1 MTHEGATGTRKPGTL
16 VHGGYWL
23 VRIMRSGAPSRRSA
37 VGRRFEQRRLAY
49 AVARGYPAWSACP
62 APLQAAID
70 NAIRL
75 EFFVAALFSGFWSG
89 SADAVPRAYLT
100 ASENLRRQLGDLGLE
115 PSAAPV
121 DVAAALAAMRR
132 TGGARETPQRPAEG
146 KRRPS

>member
-1 MTHEGATGTRKPGTL
+1 MAAAQSVERRTTHEAATGARKPGTL
-16 VHGGYWL
+16 THGGYWL

-49 AVARGYPAWSACP
+49 ALARGYTAWSACP

-89 SADAVPRAYLT
+89 GADAVPRAYLT
-100 ASENLRRQLGDLGLE
+100 AGENLRRQLGDLGLE
-115 PSAAPV
+115 PATV
-121 DVAAALAAMRR
+121 GGDVAALLAAARKPER
-132 TGGARETPQRPAEG
+132 T
-146 KRRPS
+146 